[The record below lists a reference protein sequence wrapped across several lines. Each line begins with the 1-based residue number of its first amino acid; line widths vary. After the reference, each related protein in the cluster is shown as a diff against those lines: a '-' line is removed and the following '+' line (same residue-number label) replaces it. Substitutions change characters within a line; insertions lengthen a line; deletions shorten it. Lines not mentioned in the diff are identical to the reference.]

1 MTKLDTAKQSAK
13 SILIP
18 VSAIQAARKLLT
30 RLRFGHAN
38 LAILTHVLA
47 TVDAAGITLAVT
59 DLNHWLE
66 TRIPAT
72 INPDA
77 HARVLIPAATL
88 VSDVRGD
95 KERAERF
102 DTPGTGIRLA
112 DRLYW
117 LNTTRMNQSNSS
129 FPRTT

>member
-13 SILIP
+13 SILLP

-77 HARVLIPAATL
+77 HARFLIPAATL
-88 VSDVRGD
+88 
-95 KERAERF
+95 ERAERF
-102 DTPGTGIRLA
+102 DTSGTGIRLA